1 MCEFPLWLQVNSIE
15 VHAVQNCQE
24 KAIFYGAGSKVH
36 ALLRN
41 HDFLEAFMVRAHY
54 MQPQKPAVTEKR
66 KELKTLSKH

>member
-1 MCEFPLWLQVNSIE
+1 MHQLSKRKRREK
-15 VHAVQNCQE
+15 QE

-54 MQPQKPAVTEKR
+54 MQPQKPAVTEK
-66 KELKTLSKH
+66 